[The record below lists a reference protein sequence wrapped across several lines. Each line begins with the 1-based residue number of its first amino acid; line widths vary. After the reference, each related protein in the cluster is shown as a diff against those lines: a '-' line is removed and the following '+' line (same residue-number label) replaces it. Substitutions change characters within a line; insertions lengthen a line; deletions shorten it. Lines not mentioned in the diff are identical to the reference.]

1 MLRISQ
7 HRSTK
12 NTMDTMKQIILIALL
27 ATLFTACSRYQP
39 TILQG
44 NALDSATIAQVKV
57 GMSRADVLQIL
68 GSPLLQDDFHTKRWD
83 YIYYS
88 VERGQKSEQKNLTL
102 EFDGN
107 TVSKI
112 N

>member
-1 MLRISQ
+1 MLHISQ

-12 NTMDTMKQIILIALL
+12 AIMEIMKKIILVALL

-44 NALDSATIAQVKV
+44 NALDSATIAQIKV

-68 GSPLLQDDFHTKRWD
+68 GSPLMQDDFRTQRWD

-102 EFDGN
+102 EFNGDI
-107 TVSKI
+107 VSTI

>member
-1 MLRISQ
+1 
-7 HRSTK
+7 
-12 NTMDTMKQIILIALL
+12 MDLMKQIILVALL

-44 NALDSATIAQVKV
+44 NALDSATIAQIKI

-68 GSPLLQDDFHTKRWD
+68 GSPLMQDDFRTRRWD
-83 YIYYS
+83 YLYYS
-88 VERGQKSEQKNLTL
+88 VERGQKSEQKSLTL
-102 EFDGN
+102 EFNGD